1 MARIAVP
8 KLMSYHE
15 PATDIAGVGFILTIP
30 DTEEITVIVIV
41 MEEVR
46 VTRVLLLSVVVE
58 TLS

>member
-1 MARIAVP
+1 MARIVVP
-8 KLMSYHE
+8 KLMSYHA
-15 PATDIAGVGFILTIP
+15 PATDTAGVGYILTIP
-30 DTEEITVIVIV
+30 DAEERTVIVIV